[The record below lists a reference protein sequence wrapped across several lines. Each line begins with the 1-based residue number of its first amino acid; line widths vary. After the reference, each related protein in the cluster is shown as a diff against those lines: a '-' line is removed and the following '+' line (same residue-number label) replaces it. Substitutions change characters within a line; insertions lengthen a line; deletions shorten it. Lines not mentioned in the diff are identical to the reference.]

1 MSVTTSTRVWKRST
15 KGGASLLLLLAMA
28 DWSDDWGYCYPSLVQ
43 MANKC
48 RQTDRNILNLIREL
62 ELAGELRRMARGKG
76 GRGKFSGSVYQ
87 VTAGM
92 SAKEITASEQVSPL
106 AQTTLAKLQSG
117 EMVQPVPR
125 KKSTKTGEK
134 ISPENF
140 SPEKQSPDFSPVL
153 PCALNELIN
162 VNDSTTPPASAE
174 APKIN
179 SDPGE
184 LSEALYRL
192 VRPTHL
198 AIPNSDQRTVALKVL
213 GIYLKHFGSPQA
225 AAQALKPF
233 AAEADA
239 RGISPTN
246 LCWLSEW
253 AAVGQIPKPRRK
265 GRIYSRP
272 AQRSEDPINYE
283 ALRKRMEDE
292 LTPFMGDDKRS
303 QS

>member
-1 MSVTTSTRVWKRST
+1 MSVATSTRVWKRST

-62 ELAGELRRMARGKG
+62 EMAGELRRVARGKG

-92 SAKEITASEQVSPL
+92 SAKEIRASEQVSPL
-106 AQTTLAKLQSG
+106 AQTTLVRLQSG
-117 EMVQPVPR
+117 EMAQPVPR

-140 SPEKQSPDFSPVL
+140 SPEKQSPDFSPVF
-153 PCALNELIN
+153 PSALNELIN
-162 VNDSTTPPASAE
+162 VNDSPPPSAE
-174 APKIN
+174 APKN
-179 SDPGE
+179 DPEPEE
-184 LSEALYRL
+184 LAEVLYRL